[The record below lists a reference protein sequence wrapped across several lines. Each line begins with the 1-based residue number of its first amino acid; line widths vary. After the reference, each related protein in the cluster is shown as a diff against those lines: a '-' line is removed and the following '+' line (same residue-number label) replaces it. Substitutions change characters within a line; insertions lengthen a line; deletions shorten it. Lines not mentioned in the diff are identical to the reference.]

1 MLVQCP
7 NAGWMGASAQEVD
20 RWVCVERGRM
30 LDSQMASD
38 VRVEYYDQID
48 IVIVI
53 GKEELEAKKSSSFS
67 LKIEIYGLW

>member
-1 MLVQCP
+1 
-7 NAGWMGASAQEVD
+7 
-20 RWVCVERGRM
+20 M

-67 LKIEIYGLW
+67 LKIEIYGL